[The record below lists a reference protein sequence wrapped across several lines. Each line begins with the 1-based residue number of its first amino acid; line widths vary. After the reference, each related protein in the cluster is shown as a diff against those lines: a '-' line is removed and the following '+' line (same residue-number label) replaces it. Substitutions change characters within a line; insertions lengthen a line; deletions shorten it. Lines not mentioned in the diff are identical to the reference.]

1 MIKMRKIEA
10 FGWMAKLGSQIGKRI
25 SREEYHERV
34 EDSLIGT
41 LDGVMKWLEKEEE
54 LFDRYSE
61 NKDINIY
68 LRHFV
73 RQYKANRPKLK

>member
-1 MIKMRKIEA
+1 MRKIEA
-10 FGWMAKLGSQIGKRI
+10 FGWIAKLGSQFSKYV

-54 LFDRYSE
+54 LYGRYSE
-61 NKDINIY
+61 NKDINVY

-73 RQYKANRPKLK
+73 KQYTANRPKLK

>member
-1 MIKMRKIEA
+1 MRKLESV
-10 FGWMAKLGSQIGKRI
+10 GWITKLSSQVMSLF

-54 LFDRYSE
+54 LYDRYSE

-68 LRHFV
+68 LRHFH